1 MPGHA
6 RCGANENPGYVTTT
20 GVSVTPNFLH
30 CPLTPP
36 SRRHGFPVIQ
46 TRFMINIFIFT
57 IIGEQFTIF
66 SYNVHTFIAGKAR
79 RQISLANLST
89 IPRFICFDC
98 VSLTYESGGPM
109 KSEKKCRKVA
119 KYLKPIKTASKHS
132 NLIRFDADINQDDQ
146 SSFTDHSILLAYLS
160 EQFLQICD
168 TSRRYEFIIYFHS
181 DKNAGAGTNLI
192 SSLLQMPAISR
203 CSNFEISLYHIEEA
217 QQLPVENI
225 SDWLNRRKTDGQI
238 PQEIFMTIRMNEIQN
253 ATEMCDHLSK
263 VRFIFIAV

>member
-89 IPRFICFDC
+89 IPRFIRFDS
-98 VSLTYESGGPM
+98 VSLSYSGGSM
-109 KSEKKCRKVA
+109 TSEKKCQKVE
-119 KYLKPIKTASKHS
+119 KYLKAIKTASKHS
-132 NLIRFDADINQDDQ
+132 NTIRFVGEINQNDPTC
-146 SSFTDHSILLAYLS
+146 FTDHSVLLSYLD
-160 EQFLQICD
+160 EQVLQLCNS
-168 TSRRYEFIIYFHS
+168 SRGYEFQIHFHS
-181 DKNAGAGTNLI
+181 DSDKDAGTNFI

-203 CSNFEISLYHIEEA
+203 CSNLEITLFFIEEA
-217 QQLPVENI
+217 QQLPVETI
-225 SDWLNRRKTDGQI
+225 SDWLNRKKH
-238 PQEIFMTIRMNEIQN
+238 EAEFHE
-253 ATEMCDHLSK
+253 
-263 VRFIFIAV
+263 RFL